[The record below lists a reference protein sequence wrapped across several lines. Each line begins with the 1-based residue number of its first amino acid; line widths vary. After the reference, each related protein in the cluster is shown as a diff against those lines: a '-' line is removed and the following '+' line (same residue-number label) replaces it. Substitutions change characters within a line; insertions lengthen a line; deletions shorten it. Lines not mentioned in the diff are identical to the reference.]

1 MQNQNELKEE
11 KTREIRLS
19 LNWKIFE
26 PVVNVFRKFGRTG
39 LILLG
44 VVVALSI
51 VNVALLVSAKRS
63 EGGAVTAKLRLTI
76 IKDSACSDCREVA
89 PLIEEIKNRGA
100 KIVSERTL
108 ERTDAAAQ
116 KLIDDLQIERVPTLL
131 VQGELT
137 KSQDLADLWNLT
149 GLIKGDT
156 FVFTRVFPPYAVA
169 GTGEV
174 KGRFS
179 LVYLADTNC
188 AECYDVTRHA
198 AALKNL
204 GMETGDDRTV
214 EVNSAEGKDLVRKY
228 KITAVPTILLSGDL
242 QEYEN
247 FNAVWPQVGTVED
260 DGMHVFREPGEMIM
274 GSYKDLKTGKLV
286 EAPAPQ
292 PAEEPA
298 TP

>member
-1 MQNQNELKEE
+1 MQNQNESKEE

-63 EGGAVTAKLRLTI
+63 GSGVATAKLRLTI
-76 IKDSACSDCREVA
+76 IKDSACSDCRDVT
-89 PLIEEIKNRGA
+89 PLVEEIKKRGA
-100 KIVSERTL
+100 KIISERTL

-116 KLIDDLQIERVPTLL
+116 KLIGDLQIERVPTIL
-131 VQGELT
+131 VQGELA
-137 KSQDLADLWNLT
+137 KSQDLAELWNLT
-149 GLIKGDT
+149 GEIKGDT
-156 FVFTRVFPPYAVA
+156 FVFTRVFPPYVVA

-179 LVYLADTNC
+179 LVYLADMSCT
-188 AECYDVTRHA
+188 ECYDVTRHA
-198 AALKNL
+198 AALRNL
-204 GMETGDDRTV
+204 GMETRDDRTI
-214 EVNSAEGKDLVRKY
+214 EASSAEGDGLIKKY

-260 DGMHVFREPGEMIM
+260 DGMHVFREPGEKIM

-286 EAPAPQ
+286 EAPVPQ
-292 PAEEPA
+292 GQTAE
-298 TP
+298 